1 MYVANLCLFYLNDM
15 LKDVFPPCILLS
27 LSGHLLLMLPNHNPL
42 ENMDGP
48 FGHYF
53 KINSVSLS
61 VGLTNL
67 PTGVRTANSYNEL
80 ILRVHEVMH

>member
-1 MYVANLCLFYLNDM
+1 
-15 LKDVFPPCILLS
+15 
-27 LSGHLLLMLPNHNPL
+27 MLPNHNPL

-61 VGLTNL
+61 VGLTNI